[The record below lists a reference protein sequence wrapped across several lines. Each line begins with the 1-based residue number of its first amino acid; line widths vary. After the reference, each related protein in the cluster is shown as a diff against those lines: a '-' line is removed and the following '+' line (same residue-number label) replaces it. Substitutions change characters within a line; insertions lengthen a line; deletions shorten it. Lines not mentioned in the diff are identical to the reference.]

1 MTIKKGDNILGT
13 FYYIIDSSG
22 LGERYLKSIMKNRFG
37 VYIDNP
43 TPPSTCIRQVLKNLN
58 VETKGLNI
66 YDFAEELKSLNQP
79 FYINHAEKLTDS
91 FAIFVQAMLEKND
104 VFTCCTSL
112 PTGKI
117 IPTFFKHGKE
127 IKLFCQK
134 EKIIKYIAKKYKILP
149 DEANHVYTLA
159 CGNLNGA
166 EELARRL
173 SDGEPL
179 NSLRYDGASYVSII
193 PILLG
198 FGFIFIMLR
207 FIALGLN
214 DEDTYIF
221 AGSMGAMFFLFRFIY
236 YQYFR
241 KII

>member
-1 MTIKKGDNILGT
+1 MGT

-22 LGERYLKSIMKNRFG
+22 LGERHLKSIMKTKFG
-37 VYIDNP
+37 IYIDNP

-58 VETKGLNI
+58 VETKGLNV
-66 YDFAEELKSLNQP
+66 YGLADELRSLNQP

-91 FAIFVQAMLEKND
+91 FAIFIQAMLEKND
-104 VFTCCTSL
+104 VYVSCSSL

-117 IPTFFKHGKE
+117 ITTFFKHGKE
-127 IKLFCQK
+127 IKLFSQK
-134 EKIIKYIAKKYKILP
+134 EKIINYITKKYNISS
-149 DEANHVYTLA
+149 EIARHIYNLA

-166 EELARRL
+166 EELARRYAE
-173 SDGEPL
+173 GEPL
-179 NSLRYDGASYVSII
+179 HALRYDGATYVSIV

>member
-1 MTIKKGDNILGT
+1 MGT
-13 FYYIIDSSG
+13 FYYMIDGSG
-22 LGERYLKSIMKNRFG
+22 LGERYLKSIMKKKYG

-43 TPPSTCIRQVLKNLN
+43 TPPVTCIRYTLENLN
-58 VETKGLNI
+58 IETKGLNI
-66 YDFAEELKSLNQP
+66 YRLAQELGTINLP
-79 FYINHAEKLTDS
+79 FYINHGEKLTDS
-91 FAIFVQAMLEKND
+91 FAMFIRAMLEKND
-104 VFTCCTSL
+104 TFINCSSL

-117 IPTFFKHGKE
+117 IPTFFKNGRE
-127 IKLFCQK
+127 IKVINQK
-134 EKIIKYIAKKYKILP
+134 NKIIDYIMRKYNLSSDSAKYI
-149 DEANHVYTLA
+149 YTLA
-159 CGNLNGA
+159 CANLNGA
-166 EELARRL
+166 IELSRRY
-173 SDGEPL
+173 SEGEPL
-179 NSLRYDGASYVSII
+179 HALRYDGASYVSII

>member
-1 MTIKKGDNILGT
+1 MGT
-13 FYYIIDSSG
+13 FYFIIDKTG
-22 LGERYLKSIMKNRFG
+22 LGERYIKKLMKNKTG

-58 VETKGLNI
+58 IEIKGLNI
-66 YDFAEELKSLNQP
+66 YDMAEELKSLNYT

-91 FAIFVQAMLEKND
+91 FAIFIQAMLDKND
-104 VFTCCTSL
+104 VYVCCTTL

-127 IKLFCQK
+127 IKLTSRK
-134 EKIIKYIAKKYKILP
+134 NRIIEYISKKYKISS
-149 DEANHVYTLA
+149 DVARHIYTLA
-159 CGNLNGA
+159 CGDINGA

-173 SDGEPL
+173 SEGEPL
-179 NSLRYDGASYVSII
+179 HSLRYDGATYISII

-221 AGSMGAMFFLFRFIY
+221 AGCMGAMFFLFRFIY